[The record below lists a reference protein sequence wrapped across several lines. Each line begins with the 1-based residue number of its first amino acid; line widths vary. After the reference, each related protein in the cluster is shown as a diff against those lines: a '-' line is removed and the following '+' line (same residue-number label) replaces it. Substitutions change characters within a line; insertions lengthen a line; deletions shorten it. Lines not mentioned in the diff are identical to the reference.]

1 MLNKERQPEEGEKS
15 LLEMGFFSL
24 LRTSSLFSLKLLIG
38 FQVGEE
44 CFFFIQNNEF

>member
-15 LLEMGFFSL
+15 LLEKGFFSL